1 MLQCNIP
8 PSVIKSFQYQKKML
22 GNLDIREKSCIFVV
36 EKNKQ
41 ERLMFSGIIEG
52 MARVVA
58 IEHEQDNVHL
68 TLTCPFVS
76 EPSRVTMR
84 DCYRDL

>member
-36 EKNKQ
+36 EKKSSKKD
-41 ERLMFSGIIEG
+41 LCF
-52 MARVVA
+52 
-58 IEHEQDNVHL
+58 
-68 TLTCPFVS
+68 PVS
-76 EPSRVTMR
+76 
-84 DCYRDL
+84 